1 MVGKLPS
8 LSRLRLLYVVSP
20 SIPGFCF
27 LLLLLTQ
34 PVPLLLDEPGY
45 YLVEAGVSLGV
56 GQLCYIKEAD
66 GWKVAGVIGGIE
78 E

>member
-1 MVGKLPS
+1 MKLHADNPAA
-8 LSRLRLLYVVSP
+8 LRLYAKLGFVKVD
-20 SIPGFCF
+20 SI
-27 LLLLLTQ
+27 
-34 PVPLLLDEPGY
+34 
-45 YLVEAGVSLGV
+45 ASLGV